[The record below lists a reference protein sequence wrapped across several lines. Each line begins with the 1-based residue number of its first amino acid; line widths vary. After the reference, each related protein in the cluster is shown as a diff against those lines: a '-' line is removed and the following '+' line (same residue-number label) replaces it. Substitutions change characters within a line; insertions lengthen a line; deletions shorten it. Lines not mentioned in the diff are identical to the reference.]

1 MPEFSEKDL
10 IAGCKKNNRT
20 FQECLYKK
28 YYSLFLKVCSRYAR
42 DMQDAE
48 QLMHDGFIKIF
59 NHIHDFRNKGSFEGW
74 MRRIM
79 VNTCLDYLKS
89 KYVKNSM
96 QLYFS
101 QDISEDAK
109 FSIQNNALDKMALKN
124 LLGII
129 QTLPPMS
136 KMVFNL
142 FVFEG
147 YSHKEISQLLEI
159 SEGTSQ
165 WHVNNARKSLQ
176 QKINKQEE
184 QENQEKKTKIY
195 EQK

>member
-1 MPEFSEKDL
+1 MPEYTEQD
-10 IAGCKKNNRT
+10 IIEGCRRNERAL
-20 FQECLYKK
+20 QEYLYKK
-28 YYSLFLKVCSRYAR
+28 YYSLFLKLCARYAK
-42 DMQDAE
+42 DMNDAE
-48 QLMHDGFIKIF
+48 QLVQDGYLKIF
-59 NHIHDFRNKGSFEGW
+59 NHMNDYSGKGSFEGW
-74 MRRIM
+74 MRRIV

-89 KYVKNSM
+89 KYLKNSM
-96 QLYFS
+96 QLHFPNEIADSGTFS
-101 QDISEDAK
+101 VSNTAMEKI
-109 FSIQNNALDKMALKN
+109 ALKD

-136 KMVFNL
+136 RTVFNL

-147 YSHKEISQLLEI
+147 YSHKEIGKILEM

-176 QKINKQEE
+176 QKIKANQLVENKY
-184 QENQEKKTKIY
+184 Y